1 MYMIYLQMT
10 RREKAKEKWDKMNL
24 GLFSFH
30 GTVLT
35 FQIFVNLK
43 LLPNLKKKSFINKI
57 ILKEAHSEEKS
68 RL

>member
-1 MYMIYLQMT
+1 MIYLQMT
-10 RREKAKEKWDKMNL
+10 QREKAKEKWDKMNL

-43 LLPNLKKKSFINKI
+43 LLPNLKKSFLNKI

>member
-1 MYMIYLQMT
+1 
-10 RREKAKEKWDKMNL
+10 MNL

-35 FQIFVNLK
+35 FQIFINLK
-43 LLPNLKKKSFINKI
+43 LLPNLKKNFLNKM